1 MVSTCIIVSG
11 GDPPHLR
18 VRDHLPRA
26 DLVIA
31 ADSGLDHADAMGLGV
46 DLVLGDLDSVSKEA
60 LDRARRHGIPVEGH
74 PAAKDETDLELAL
87 RAAVDRGA
95 TRVVVVGGSA
105 GRVDHMLGGA
115 LALAAPSVA
124 GMAVEAWLGAAWVRV
139 LVGPARVD
147 LEGRPGELVS
157 LIPVGGPAHGVRTED
172 LVYPLCRETLDAGSC
187 RGVSNELVH
196 GIAAVE
202 VEAGTL
208 LVIRPE
214 ALEVDG

>member
-11 GDPPHLR
+11 GDPPHPR

-31 ADSGLDHADAMGLGV
+31 ADSGLDHADAMELAV

-60 LDRARRHGIPVEGH
+60 LDRARRRGIPVEGH

-87 RAAVDRGA
+87 RAAAARDA

-105 GRVDHMLGGA
+105 GRLDHLLGGA

-157 LIPVGGPAHGVRTED
+157 LIPVGGPAQGVRTED
-172 LVYPLCRETLDAGSC
+172 LAYPLCRESLDAGSC

-202 VEAGTL
+202 VEAGTV

>member
-1 MVSTCIIVSG
+1 MVSTGIIVSG
-11 GDPPHLR
+11 GDPPHHR
-18 VRDHLPRA
+18 VREHLPRA

-31 ADSGLDHADAMGLGV
+31 ADSGLDHAEAIGLPV

-60 LDRARRHGIPVEGH
+60 LDRARRHGIPIEGH

-87 RAAVDRGA
+87 RAATDRGA

-105 GRVDHMLGGA
+105 GRVDHLLGGA
-115 LALAAPSVA
+115 LALAAPPLA
-124 GMAVEAWLGAAWVRV
+124 GTTVEAWLGAAWVRV
-139 LVGPARVD
+139 LAGPGRVE

-157 LIPVGGPAHGVRTED
+157 LLPVGGPAHGVRTED
-172 LVYPLCRETLDAGSC
+172 LAYPLFGETLDAGSC

-196 GIAAVE
+196 GFAAVE
-202 VEAGTL
+202 VAEGTL

-214 ALEVDG
+214 ALAVEP